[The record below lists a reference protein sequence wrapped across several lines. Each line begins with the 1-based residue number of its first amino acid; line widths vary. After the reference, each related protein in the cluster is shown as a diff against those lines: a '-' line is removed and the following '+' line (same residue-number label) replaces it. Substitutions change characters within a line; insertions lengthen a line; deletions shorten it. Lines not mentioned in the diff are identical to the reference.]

1 MSVRTRKAVLEFIRS
16 PEPTSYQIHDAETG
30 ESVYVRCAMDALLYP
45 ILTRRRVEILAR
57 PPGVEGV
64 LRLTIGPEGAES
76 WPDGYV
82 LAYPDLPIES
92 EDFER
97 IARERCPFVHL
108 FPNREYLDKWLAS
121 LPTELRERVQILGL
135 AEAFAW
141 ARHRVEGWPEG

>member
-1 MSVRTRKAVLEFIRS
+1 
-16 PEPTSYQIHDAETG
+16 
-30 ESVYVRCAMDALLYP
+30 
-45 ILTRRRVEILAR
+45 
-57 PPGVEGV
+57 VEGV

-108 FPNREYLDKWLAS
+108 FPNRECLDKWLAS